1 MTTDMDFQIDY
12 GVFFSPKSRLDDI
25 ASLLERALGT
35 KGSIGFTLGDKAVS
49 LQVREGA
56 APAGVQVA
64 GQWATNG
71 LGRAVESMG
80 AKILSPFLFR
90 VRRVELP
97 HHCVFTTGRAD
108 RSIADMFLRNLFL
121 AALAGRSVLY
131 RRDAEPWSGDV
142 GKRSREL
149 GQRYLWL
156 IRSGLPEPVFLRRN
170 AIELLV
176 AAAHL
181 PLLRFDS
188 DMLEL
193 GMEEIRDGV
202 EASMPDEDG
211 PAALKSEFLALRE
224 GLLELYGQ

>member
-156 IRSGLPEPVFLRRN
+156 I
-170 AIELLV
+170 V